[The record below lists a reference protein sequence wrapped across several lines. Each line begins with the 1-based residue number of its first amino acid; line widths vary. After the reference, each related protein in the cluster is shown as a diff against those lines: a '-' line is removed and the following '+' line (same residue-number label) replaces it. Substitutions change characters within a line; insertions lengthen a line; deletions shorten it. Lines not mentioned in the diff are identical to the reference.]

1 VSTNDAQWLISEAAG
16 RWLELAAAES
26 GLTLKLAARLRKG
39 LTAERARLVLEQT
52 VLRRR
57 AIEKFALAERMFFT
71 PIGLEQASDQGIAAY
86 KARRFAAQIAA
97 DAESADLCC
106 GIGGDLLALAA
117 RGLVVGVDRDPLVA
131 LFAEANLAGCG
142 VPPGASIR
150 GRVERAD
157 AGTFDVRPYA
167 AWHLDPDRRPAG
179 RRTTRVAAHDPPP
192 EAIDRLLLAAGN
204 ASIKLAPAA
213 VLPEDWSSRAEL
225 EWISRKRECRQLVA
239 WFGELATHPSQRRAT
254 VLASD
259 GELRRTLCGEPNRP
273 IPLAPHIGRYVF
285 EPDAAVL
292 AAKLEG
298 ILAAEQGL
306 SAIAP
311 GIAYLTSDSPLDD
324 AALAGFEVLEILPL
338 RTKMLK
344 TWLAERGF
352 GRLEVKKRGVDI
364 DPERLRRELQVAGDA
379 ATTLLV
385 TRAAGRVIV
394 IAARRIS
401 LAI

>member
-1 VSTNDAQWLISEAAG
+1 VSTNDNQWLVSEAA
-16 RWLELAAAES
+16 RSWLELAAAET
-26 GLTLKLAARLRKG
+26 GPALKVAARLRKE

-57 AIEKFALAERMFFT
+57 AIEKFALSERMFFT
-71 PIGLEQASDQGIAAY
+71 PLGLEQASDQWIAAY
-86 KARRFAAQIAA
+86 KARRFAARIAA
-97 DAESADLCC
+97 EAKLADLCC

-117 RGLVVGVDRDPLVA
+117 RGPAVGVDRDPLIA
-131 LFAEANLAGCG
+131 LFAEANLAACG
-142 VPPGASIR
+142 VPANPSSH
-150 GRVERAD
+150 GRVEQAD

-179 RRTTRVAAHDPPP
+179 RRTTRVAAHDPPQ
-192 EAIDRLLLAAGN
+192 EAIDQLLLASGH

-213 VLPEDWSSRAEL
+213 VLPEDWSNRAEL

-239 WFGELATHPSQRRAT
+239 WFGDLASHPGCRRAT
-254 VLASD
+254 VLAGD
-259 GELRRTLCGEPNRP
+259 GEVRRTLCGKPNQP

-298 ILAAEQGL
+298 TIAAECDL
-306 SAIAP
+306 SAIVP
-311 GIAYLTSDSPLDD
+311 GIAYLTGDGALDD
-324 AALAGFEVLEILPL
+324 AALARFEVLELLPL
-338 RTKMLK
+338 RTKTLK
-344 TWLAERGF
+344 TWLAERGV

-364 DPERLRRELQVAGDA
+364 DPERIRRELQVAGDA
-379 ATTLLV
+379 AATLLV

-394 IAARRIS
+394 IAARRM
-401 LAI
+401 